1 MRLPNR
7 RPALTLEL
15 IFGGKPYLVTAGFD
29 LVDGGQLVLLR
40 EVFISGGVAGGAK
53 TGQDLMHVIEDA
65 SVAISIALQYGA
77 TAAALARSVA
87 RLPSAPVAP
96 ADLDRPEGSLQRE
109 AASIIGAVMD
119 LLAEMEAEV
128 KEPDDEGEAT

>member
-1 MRLPNR
+1 MTRMRLPNR
-7 RPALTLEL
+7 RPAVTRELT
-15 IFGGKPYLVTAGFD
+15 FGGNPYLVTAGFEM
-29 LVDGGQLVLLR
+29 VDGGQLVLLR
-40 EVFISGGVAGGAK
+40 EVFISGAK

-87 RLPSAPVAP
+87 RLPSAPVTP
-96 ADLDRPEGSLQRE
+96 GDLDRPEGSAQRE
-109 AASIIGAVMD
+109 PASIIGAVMD

-128 KEPDDEGEAT
+128 KEPDDKGDAA